1 MALWFFR
8 GLGRQVVTTRYPSV
22 LDPWS
27 AALPTPPSFVPSRLT
42 TELVH
47 RLVESCP
54 SGALWQEDRELVLD
68 VGACTACGMCQR
80 VAPDAVAPSGVFEL
94 AATARARLV
103 KRIPIQGGDK

>member
-54 SGALWQEDRELVLD
+54 SGALRQEDRELVLD

-80 VAPDAVAPSGVFEL
+80 VAPDAVARKRGVRARGHRACPSGE
-94 AATARARLV
+94 ADPHPGR
-103 KRIPIQGGDK
+103 

>member
-22 LDPWS
+22 LDPWA

-42 TELVH
+42 TELVQ

-54 SGALWQEDRELVLD
+54 SGALRQEDRELVLD

-80 VAPDAVAPSGVFEL
+80 IAPDAVAPSGVFEL
-94 AATARARLV
+94 AATSARPSGEAD
-103 KRIPIQGGDK
+103 PHSGW

>member
-22 LDPWS
+22 LDPWT

-42 TELVH
+42 TALVH

-54 SGALWQEDRELVLD
+54 SGALRQEDRELVLD
-68 VGACTACGMCQR
+68 ER
-80 VAPDAVAPSGVFEL
+80 GV
-94 AATARARLV
+94 RARGHLV
-103 KRIPIQGGDK
+103 RPSREAGPHSGR

>member
-8 GLGRQVVTTRYPSV
+8 GLGRRVVTTRYPTV

-27 AALPTPPSFVPSRLT
+27 AALPTPPNFLPSRLT

-54 SGALWQEDRELVLD
+54 SGALQHAGGELVMD
-68 VGACTACGMCQR
+68 IGACTACGICQR
-80 VAPDAVAPSGVFEL
+80 LAPDAVAASGVFEL
-94 AATARARLV
+94 AATERAHLV
-103 KRIPIQGGDK
+103 KRIPIRGGGK